1 MDVETNINTNVSKIV
16 SINITDN
23 STYNYRIGLGTVKDK
38 KSFVYTFVPTKI
50 NPIVLFNNV
59 QLDNSG
65 LCMYASA
72 NPLKDS
78 PLYKDSNIVI
88 DKKNN
93 VTHRLTIEYIYNNPV
108 ELYPDDPNRDPNNNG
123 YTPTPSNY
131 PTGLPNTTPS
141 GIIIEPLPNKPIE
154 PTETIINA
162 DVGNLYTVYEC
173 SIEQIQA
180 VANKLWS
187 QEYLTDILQVNT
199 NPIENILSLKL
210 TCLGLQADSVEEI
223 VVGNVG
229 MGVSAGVIR
238 QNYHAVIGSYTFKG
252 KYNSFLDCT
261 PFTSYQIYL
270 PFVGYVELNSNDVLN
285 EPITINLYVDALT
298 LMSKYQIVRNSD
310 NLIVGEWEFYVAMD
324 IPISASNM
332 LESKIQKVGG
342 IAESVLSIPELD
354 FSGIASGLVSAMT
367 TQAHTT
373 TSGTPSAN
381 TSLLTSR
388 TCYIKVQR
396 PMWQDIY
403 KFNHTKGRVCNNTYQ
418 LALLTGFTKC
428 SEDIDL
434 SSIPCTEEELMEIK
448 SILTSGFYI

>member
-1 MDVETNINTNVSKIV
+1 MLDGVGRCRYITSFPIKNSKQYAYLNTTLDIQPELTSVL
-16 SINITDN
+16 NIT
-23 STYNYRIGLGTVKDK
+23 
-38 KSFVYTFVPTKI
+38 
-50 NPIVLFNNV
+50 
-59 QLDNSG
+59 
-65 LCMYASA
+65 
-72 NPLKDS
+72 
-78 PLYKDSNIVI
+78 
-88 DKKNN
+88 
-93 VTHRLTIEYIYNNPV
+93 YIYNNPV
-108 ELYPDDPNRDPNNNG
+108 ELYPDDPNRDPNNNN
-123 YTPTPSNY
+123 YTPTAPNY
-131 PTGLPNTTPS
+131 PTGLPNTLPS
-141 GIIIEPLPNKPIE
+141 GIIVEPTPSKPIE

-187 QEYLTDILQVNT
+187 QEYLKDILQVNT

-229 MGVSAGVIR
+229 MGVSAGVIK
-238 QNYHAVIGSYTFKG
+238 QNYHAVIGSYTFRS

-332 LESKIQKVGG
+332 LESKIQKVGN

-388 TCYIKVQR
+388 TCYIKIQR

-418 LALLTGFTKC
+418 LALLYGYTKC
-428 SEDIDL
+428 SENIDL
-434 SSIPCTEEELMEIK
+434 SSIPCTEEELTEIK
-448 SILTSGFYI
+448 SILTGGFYI